1 MIRIAIADD
10 HAIVRQGLRQILAAH
25 GDFEVIGEAANHG
38 EVMQLLRKETF
49 DVLLLDIAMP
59 GKNGIDTLKQVRLE
73 RPKLPVL
80 MLSMYPE
87 DQYAFRA
94 LKAGASGYLTKMTA
108 ADQLVDA
115 IRTKTFYAFVGAV
128 PDAIRTI
135 TRGRKYITPELA
147 ESLAESFDRDTE
159 IEPHSLLSDREFQ
172 TLKLIATGKPLAQ
185 IGAELALSPKT
196 VSVYRARLLAK
207 LGLHT
212 NADLTRYAI
221 EHKLLE

>member
-38 EVMQLLRKETF
+38 EVMQLLRKEAF

-108 ADQLVDA
+108 AEQLV
-115 IRTKTFYAFVGAV
+115 
-128 PDAIRTI
+128 DAIRTI

-172 TLKLIATGKPLAQ
+172 TLKLIASGKPLAQ

-221 EHKLLE
+221 EHKLLD

>member
-25 GDFEVIGEAANHG
+25 GDFEVVGEAANHG
-38 EVMQLLRKETF
+38 EVIQLLRKEAF

-108 ADQLVDA
+108 ADQLV
-115 IRTKTFYAFVGAV
+115 
-128 PDAIRTI
+128 DAIRTI

-221 EHKLLE
+221 EHQLLE

>member
-1 MIRIAIADD
+1 MIRIVIADD
-10 HAIVRQGLRQILAAH
+10 HAIVRVGLRQILSAEP
-25 GDFEVIGEAANHG
+25 DFQVVGEAGNHG
-38 EVMQLLRKETF
+38 EVIQLLRREGS

-59 GKNGIDTLKQVRLE
+59 GKNGIETLKQVRQE
-73 RPKLPVL
+73 WPKLPVL
-80 MLSMYPE
+80 MLSAYPE
-87 DQYAFRA
+87 DQYGFRA
-94 LKAGASGYLTKMTA
+94 LKAGAAGYLTKMAA
-108 ADQLVDA
+108 ADQLVA
-115 IRTKTFYAFVGAV
+115 AV
-128 PDAIRTI
+128 RQV

-159 IEPHSLLSDREFQ
+159 IEPHALLSDREFQ
-172 TLKLIATGKPLAQ
+172 TLKLIAAGKPLAQ

-221 EHKLLE
+221 EHDLLE

>member
-1 MIRIAIADD
+1 MIRVVIADD
-10 HAIVRQGLRQILAAH
+10 HAIVRQGLRQILATH

-38 EVMQLLRKETF
+38 EVMQLIRREAF

-115 IRTKTFYAFVGAV
+115 IRT
-128 PDAIRTI
+128 I

-172 TLKLIATGKPLAQ
+172 TLKLIASGKPLAQ

>member
-1 MIRIAIADD
+1 MIRVVIADD
-10 HAIVRQGLRQILAAH
+10 HAIVRQGLRQILSAH
-25 GDFEVIGEAANHG
+25 GDFEVVGEAANHG
-38 EVMQLLRKETF
+38 EVMQLLRREAC

-59 GKNGIDTLKQVRLE
+59 GKNGIDTLKQLRLE
-73 RPKLPVL
+73 KPKLPVL
-80 MLSMYPE
+80 VLSMYPE

-115 IRTKTFYAFVGAV
+115 IRT
-128 PDAIRTI
+128 I

-147 ESLAESFDRDTE
+147 QSLAESFDRDTE

-172 TLKLIATGKPLAQ
+172 TLKLIASGKPLAQ

-221 EHKLLE
+221 EHGLLE

>member
-1 MIRIAIADD
+1 MIRVVIADD
-10 HAIVRQGLRQILAAH
+10 HAIVRQGLRQILATH
-25 GDFEVIGEAANHG
+25 GDFEVVGEAANHG
-38 EVMQLLRKETF
+38 EVMQLLRRETC

-59 GKNGIDTLKQVRLE
+59 GKNGIDTLKQVRVE
-73 RPKLPVL
+73 KPKLPVL
-80 MLSMYPE
+80 VLSMYPE

-115 IRTKTFYAFVGAV
+115 IRT
-128 PDAIRTI
+128 I

-147 ESLAESFDRDTE
+147 QSLAESFDRDTE

-221 EHKLLE
+221 EHGLLE

>member
-10 HAIVRQGLRQILAAH
+10 HAIVRQGLRQILAAQ
-25 GDFEVIGEAANHG
+25 GDFEVVGEAANHG
-38 EVMQLLRKETF
+38 EVMQIVRRETC
-49 DVLLLDIAMP
+49 DALILDIAMP
-59 GKNGIDTLKQVRLE
+59 GKNGIETLKQVRME
-73 RPKLPVL
+73 KPKLPVL
-80 MLSMYPE
+80 VLSMYPE

-115 IRTKTFYAFVGAV
+115 IRT
-128 PDAIRTI
+128 I
-135 TRGRKYITPELA
+135 TRGRKYITQELA
-147 ESLAESFDRDTE
+147 QSLAESFDRDTE

-172 TLKLIATGKPLAQ
+172 TLKLIAAGKQLAQ

-207 LGLHT
+207 LGLAT
-212 NADLTRYAI
+212 NADLTRYAL
-221 EHKLLE
+221 EHGLLE

>member
-1 MIRIAIADD
+1 VRRRVSRIACAEDPGL
-10 HAIVRQGLRQILAAH
+10 VRRGLGLILA
-25 GDFEVIGEAANHG
+25 GLGVFVGVGEAANHG

-108 ADQLVDA
+108 ADQLV
-115 IRTKTFYAFVGAV
+115 
-128 PDAIRTI
+128 DAIRTI

>member
-1 MIRIAIADD
+1 MIKVAIADD
-10 HAIVRQGLRQILAAH
+10 HAIVRQGLRQILSAH
-25 GDFEVIGEAANHG
+25 GEFEVIGEAANHG
-38 EVMQLLRKETF
+38 EVMQLLRRCAC

-59 GKNGIDTLKQVRLE
+59 GKNGIDTLKQVRIE

-80 MLSMYPE
+80 ILSMYPE

-115 IRTKTFYAFVGAV
+115 IRT
-128 PDAIRTI
+128 I

-147 ESLAESFDRDTE
+147 QSLAESFDRATE

-172 TLKLIATGKPLAQ
+172 PLKLLAAGKPLAQ
-185 IGAELALSPKT
+185 LGAELALSPKT

-221 EHKLLE
+221 EHQLLE

>member
-1 MIRIAIADD
+1 MIRVVIADD
-10 HAIVRQGLRQILAAH
+10 HAIVRQGLRQILATH
-25 GDFEVIGEAANHG
+25 GDFEVVGEAANHG
-38 EVMQLLRKETF
+38 EVMQLLRRETC

-59 GKNGIDTLKQVRLE
+59 GKNGIDTLKQVRIE

-80 MLSMYPE
+80 VLSMYPE

-108 ADQLVDA
+108 ADQLV
-115 IRTKTFYAFVGAV
+115 
-128 PDAIRTI
+128 DAIRTI

-172 TLKLIATGKPLAQ
+172 TLKLIASGKPLAQ

-212 NADLTRYAI
+212 NADLTRYAV
-221 EHKLLE
+221 EHGLLE

>member
-1 MIRIAIADD
+1 MIRIVIADD
-10 HAIVRQGLRQILAAH
+10 HAIVRQGLRQILAAQ

-38 EVMQLLRKETF
+38 EVMQIVRREACDALI
-49 DVLLLDIAMP
+49 LDIAMP
-59 GKNGIDTLKQVRLE
+59 GKNGIETLKQVRVE
-73 RPKLPVL
+73 KPKLPVL
-80 MLSMYPE
+80 VLSMYPE

-108 ADQLVDA
+108 AEQLV
-115 IRTKTFYAFVGAV
+115 
-128 PDAIRTI
+128 DAIRTI
-135 TRGRKYITPELA
+135 TRGRKYITQELA

-185 IGAELALSPKT
+185 IGVELALSPKT

-221 EHKLLE
+221 EHGLLE